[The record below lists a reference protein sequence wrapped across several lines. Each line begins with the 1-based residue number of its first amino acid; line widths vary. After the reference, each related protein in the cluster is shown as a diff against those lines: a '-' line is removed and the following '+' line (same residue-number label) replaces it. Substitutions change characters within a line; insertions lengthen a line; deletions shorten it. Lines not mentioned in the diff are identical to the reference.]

1 MFKHLLNESAVLKA
15 VKSFDEFNSPVFD
28 EPKTIKC
35 KFEFVVK
42 NDNSDVKAVS
52 YKPARMFCTEN
63 ISVGDV
69 VVYNS
74 KDYKVFQV
82 NTYNGFGE
90 HTVFNEV
97 FLS

>member
-1 MFKHLLNESAVLKA
+1 MFKHLLNESAVLKS
-15 VKSFDEFNSPVFD
+15 VTGFDGYNSPVFA

-42 NDNSDVKAVS
+42 NDNSDVKTVA
-52 YKPARMFCTEN
+52 YKPARMFCIEN

-82 NTYNGFGE
+82 NTYNGFDGY
-90 HTVFNEV
+90 TSFNEV